1 MKKTEKILM
10 KTVSK
15 AFNCLSLLA
24 DKKKK
29 VTLRLEV
36 EFTSKDVCQ
45 GEKRIHEISFY
56 SNYANLQNDLHL
68 ILSGFSNP
76 YLVLITKSEI
86 L

>member
-36 EFTSKDVCQ
+36 ELDVCQ